1 MIVGLQTYID
11 CLHIK
16 KASKTRMAAEDP
28 MDVDNSLRRVD
39 EDVELDEEKV
49 LHLLNQIDL

>member
-1 MIVGLQTYID
+1 
-11 CLHIK
+11 
-16 KASKTRMAAEDP
+16 

-49 LHLLNQIDL
+49 LHLFNYIDL

>member
-1 MIVGLQTYID
+1 M
-11 CLHIK
+11 
-16 KASKTRMAAEDP
+16 SAEDP

-49 LHLLNQIDL
+49 FHLFN